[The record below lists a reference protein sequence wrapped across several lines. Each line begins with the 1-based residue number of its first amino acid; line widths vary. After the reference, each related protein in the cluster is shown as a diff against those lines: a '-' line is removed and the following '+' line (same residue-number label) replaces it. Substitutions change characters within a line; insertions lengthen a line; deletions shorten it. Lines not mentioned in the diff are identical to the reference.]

1 MCCHSVKCHPHSCH
15 SRLSPSVRSAIRE
28 ARAPSRQPMFSA
40 ITQGRRAERV
50 LPLVHSLSGVNL
62 NPTKI
67 SLVYAYFAP

>member
-1 MCCHSVKCHPHSCH
+1 
-15 SRLSPSVRSAIRE
+15 
-28 ARAPSRQPMFSA
+28 MFSA